1 MKWPF
6 LFSSQLY
13 ESEAY
18 YFCDF
23 SYFLIKK
30 KLSSNLEEKEHKHP
44 KCQVSGDDLE
54 NVSSICL
61 GRLQSIPS
69 GYLLPTS
76 LMGCGISPESTQR
89 LHCQSG
95 YGILCRLLLMLL
107 FRCFSLSAFDWTLSS
122 VI

>member
-1 MKWPF
+1 MRMRLITF
-6 LFSSQLY
+6 VISHIFSLK
-13 ESEAY
+13 
-18 YFCDF
+18 
-23 SYFLIKK
+23 IV
-30 KLSSNLEEKEHKHP
+30 SSNLEEEEHKHP

-69 GYLLPTS
+69 GYLLLTS

-89 LHCQSG
+89 LHCQGG

-107 FRCFSLSAFDWTLSS
+107 FRCFSLSEFDWTLSS